1 MKPLALEPFLNKSKL
16 KKKKKKKKTEQM
28 EHDNKQWEPMG

>member
-16 KKKKKKKKTEQM
+16 KKKKKKTEQM
-28 EHDNKQWEPMG
+28 EHDNKQ